1 MPTVMSFDPAQS
13 SPETFRQL
21 AESTA
26 DGVAIYD
33 PNARYVWA
41 NPALCQRLDL
51 PAHDLVGSTDEDLL
65 GEPGGALTQAIVEA
79 AALRRSARLRCT
91 APFPDGTRAV
101 DAVVTALDPSTM
113 ADHAVAVVTRPVE
126 AADIDRVG
134 WIGAVLDALPVGVSL
149 YRDPAERLYINAAA
163 KQALG
168 VDLALFAGDG
178 QRLAREIDRGAWWEV
193 ISRTEE
199 RLVHMPDG
207 SERWYR
213 GGNRTVSRTEGR
225 LHVGFVEDVTDRWQ
239 SDEAR
244 RAGDEHRRAL
254 LDMLPIG
261 IEEID
266 GDGRILYANRAR
278 HAMLGEEPGALIGRM
293 VYDTLVAED
302 QPSFRDRLDAWA
314 RLPVPSQPEPVR
326 CRHADGRTI
335 HAELH
340 WAHLRGRSGH
350 RGFIYAAADVS
361 ERMATE
367 EKLRSLLQ
375 EADTLRAAVDASP
388 SALAIHDASSEAAF
402 IYVNKAFEQMTGY
415 VRDEVIGHGWAD
427 LRLGTLAGS
436 SVAALGSL
444 PNAGDTADVPAYRK
458 DGTVFWNRITL
469 APVFDS
475 RGQIV
480 AHVSLQRDVTRER
493 EHDSLTRHRETME
506 SLGRLAGG
514 VAHEINNQ
522 LQPVLSMA
530 EFGLSTLDDKETVE
544 LAFSTI
550 LDAAYRARDVVRG
563 ILTFAHRQIPA
574 DRPQPLGP
582 IVSDALRM
590 LRRTL
595 PVNLDVVEKM
605 SEPTASAAVNPTELT
620 RLLVN
625 LLTNSAD
632 ALRGHGRIVV
642 EVERIALSSDE
653 AVPLGLLP
661 ASYTRISVTDN
672 GPGMAPETLRR
683 ATEPFFTTKPV
694 GEGTGL
700 GLAVVHDIVRS
711 WKGALQ
717 IESTLGAGTTVAV
730 FLPQSTPRTGSVQ
743 EQTKAAVAD

>member
-1 MPTVMSFDPAQS
+1 MRSDPAILP
-13 SPETFRQL
+13 PEIFRSL
-21 AESTA
+21 ADSTA
-26 DGVAIYD
+26 DGIAIYTAD
-33 PNARYVWA
+33 ARYIWA
-41 NPALCQRLDL
+41 NSTVCHRLGHSLDNL
-51 PAHDLVGSTDEDLL
+51 IGVTDRALL
-65 GEPGGALTQAIVEA
+65 GQTGDELTQAIVEA
-79 AALRRSARLRCT
+79 AALRRSVRLRCQG
-91 APFPDGTRAV
+91 PFADGTRAV
-101 DAVVTALDPSTM
+101 DAVLTILPPSATADAAIAVTS
-113 ADHAVAVVTRPVE
+113 RPAGPAQE
-126 AADIDRVG
+126 SPAASA
-134 WIGAVLDALPVGVSL
+134 WLGAVLDALPIGVSL
-149 YRDPAERLYINAAA
+149 NREPNDRLHMNAAA
-163 KQALG
+163 RRALG
-168 VDLALFAGDG
+168 VDPAQFAGDS
-178 QRLAREIDRGAWWEV
+178 QRLAREIDRRAWWEM
-193 ISRTEE
+193 ISRSEE
-199 RLVHMPDG
+199 RLVRMPDG
-207 SERWYR
+207 SERWFR
-213 GGNRTVSRTEGR
+213 GGNRALIQADGQ
-225 LHVGFVEDVTDRWQ
+225 LQVGFVEDVTDRWQ

-244 RAGDEHRRAL
+244 RAGEEHRRAL

-293 VYDTLVAED
+293 VYDTLVADD
-302 QPSFRDRLDAWA
+302 QAPFRDRLDAWA
-314 RLPVPSQPEPVR
+314 RLPTPGQPEPVR
-326 CRHADGRTI
+326 CRRADGRI
-335 HAELH
+335 VHAELH
-340 WAHLRGRSGH
+340 WAHLRGPSGR

-367 EKLRSLLQ
+367 EKLRTLLQ

-388 SALAIHDASSEAAF
+388 SALAIHDASPEAAF
-402 IYVNKAFEQMTGY
+402 LYVNKAFEQMTGY
-415 VRDEVIGHGWAD
+415 ARDEVIGHGWAD
-427 LRLGTLAGS
+427 LRLGTLTGS
-436 SVAALGSL
+436 SVPALSWW

-469 APVFDS
+469 APVNDS
-475 RGQIV
+475 SGQVI

-574 DRPQPLGP
+574 DRPQRLAP

-595 PVNLDVVEKM
+595 PVNLEVIEEISD
-605 SEPTASAAVNPTELT
+605 PTASATVNPTELT

-632 ALRGHGRIVV
+632 ALKGHGRIVV
-642 EVERIALSSDE
+642 EVERIELSSDE

-672 GPGMAPETLRR
+672 GPGMAPDTLGR

-711 WKGALQ
+711 WKGALR
-717 IESTLGAGTTVAV
+717 IDSTLGAGTTVAV
-730 FLPQSTPRTGSVQ
+730 FLPQSMPSSESDKDQ
-743 EQTKAAVAD
+743 SKAAAAD

>member
-1 MPTVMSFDPAQS
+1 MRSDPASLHHNVLQS
-13 SPETFRQL
+13 LVDS
-21 AESTA
+21 AA
-26 DGVAIYD
+26 DGIAIYTAE
-33 PNARYVWA
+33 ARYAWA
-41 NPALCQRLDL
+41 NPAVCRRLGRALTDV
-51 PAHDLVGSTDEDLL
+51 VGATDAELL
-65 GEPGGALTQAIVEA
+65 GLAGDELTRAVVETA
-79 AALRRSARLRCT
+79 ELRRSARLRCHG
-91 APFPDGTRAV
+91 PFPDGTGAV
-101 DAVVTALDPSTM
+101 DAVLTAMPSSGPSDAAVTVVSRPAEPAEAEWVGRLAAILD
-113 ADHAVAVVTRPVE
+113 
-126 AADIDRVG
+126 
-134 WIGAVLDALPVGVSL
+134 VLPIGVSL
-149 YRDPAERLYINAAA
+149 HREPHERLHINAAA
-163 KQALG
+163 KRALG
-168 VDLALFAGDG
+168 VDPAQFAGDG
-178 QRLAREIDRGAWWEV
+178 QRLAQEIDRRAWWEV
-193 ISRTEE
+193 ISRSEE

-207 SERWYR
+207 SERWFR
-213 GGNRTVSRTEGR
+213 GGNRTVGR
-225 LHVGFVEDVTDRWQ
+225 HNESLQVGYVEDVTDRWL

-244 RAGDEHRRAL
+244 RAGEEHRRAL

-278 HAMLGEEPGALIGRM
+278 HAMLGEEPGALIGRT

-302 QPSFRDRLDAWA
+302 QRSFRDRLDAWA

-326 CRHADGRTI
+326 CRHADGRI
-335 HAELH
+335 VHAELH
-340 WAHLRGRSGH
+340 WAHLRIPSGH

-367 EKLRSLLQ
+367 EKLRALLQ

-388 SALAIHDASSEAAF
+388 SALAIHDASPEAAF
-402 IYVNKAFEQMTGY
+402 LYVNKAFEQMTGY
-415 VRDEVIGHGWAD
+415 ARDEVIGHGWAD

-436 SVAALGSL
+436 SVPALGWW

-469 APVFDS
+469 APVHDS
-475 RGQIV
+475 DGRTV

-574 DRPQPLGP
+574 DRPQRLAP

-595 PVNLDVVEKM
+595 PVNLEVIEQVADP
-605 SEPTASAAVNPTELT
+605 SASAAVNPTELT

-632 ALRGHGRIVV
+632 ALKGHGRIVV

-661 ASYTRISVTDN
+661 ACYTRISVTDN
-672 GPGMAPETLRR
+672 GPGMTPDTLRR

-717 IESTLGAGTTVAV
+717 IESTLGSGTTVAV
-730 FLPQSTPRTGSVQ
+730 FLPQSTPKSDSHRDQPKT
-743 EQTKAAVAD
+743 AAAD